1 MEESASIK
9 RLKLSK
15 FKLNALL
22 EVTQAINSNLT
33 PDELIA
39 LTKKILVDD
48 LNIGK
53 ILIFKRNDEWHS
65 ILRTG
70 ATQRELDAI
79 NVEEDLIPVQDISF
93 VTVTENPALE
103 GFDIII
109 PVYHNN
115 QPLAF
120 VIIGD
125 IEEGE
130 GVSPVIKHLNFIQT
144 LTNIVVVAIEN
155 IRLFQE
161 SLAQERLK
169 KELELARKMQNLLIP
184 DNDKLPRNSC
194 VEVSGFYQ
202 PHYSIGGDY
211 YDCIRLSKSS
221 YGFCM
226 ADVSGKGI
234 SAALLMANF
243 QANLRAL
250 FTQDIPLE
258 NLVRNLN
265 ERVIENAH
273 GEKFITLFVAKYDC
287 EKKTL
292 EYINAAHNPPVAY
305 MTTAKKMVK
314 LPSNTVG
321 IGMLDE
327 MPNVQVESLSL
338 HGRTKLICYTDGL
351 SELPDNQGNEIGT
364 RYIERDI
371 ANEASIAENLKKLI
385 ASQEINPENDRLFD
399 DVSILGI
406 DMKIPG

>member
-1 MEESASIK
+1 MAQHTSDRS
-9 RLKLSK
+9 
-15 FKLNALL
+15 
-22 EVTQAINSNLT
+22 
-33 PDELIA
+33 
-39 LTKKILVDD
+39 
-48 LNIGK
+48 
-53 ILIFKRNDEWHS
+53 HS
-65 ILRTG
+65 TG
-70 ATQRELDAI
+70 AGS

-184 DNDKLPRNSC
+184 DNDKLPGNSC

-250 FTQDIPLE
+250 FTQDVSLE
-258 NLVRNLN
+258 NLVHTLN

-287 EKKTL
+287 EKKSL

-305 MTTAKKMVK
+305 MTTTKKMEK

-327 MPNVQVESLSL
+327 MPHVQVESLRL

-351 SELPDNQGNEIGT
+351 SELPDNQGNETGT
-364 RYIERDI
+364 RYIEQDI
-371 ANEASIAENLKKLI
+371 ANEASITENLKKLI
-385 ASQEINPENDRLFD
+385 ADQEINPENDRLFD

>member
-1 MEESASIK
+1 MEDSASIK

-22 EVTQAINSNLT
+22 EVTQAINSNLS
-33 PDELIA
+33 PEELIA
-39 LTKKILVDD
+39 LTRKILVED

-53 ILIFKRNDEWHS
+53 ILIFKINEEWTC
-65 ILRTG
+65 ILRSG
-70 ATQRELDAI
+70 ATLQELEAI
-79 NVEEDLIPVQDISF
+79 DVERDLLPVKDISF

-169 KELELARKMQNLLIP
+169 KELELASKMQTLLIP
-184 DNDKLPRNSC
+184 DNDKLPRNKC
-194 VEVSGFYQ
+194 LDVSGFYQ

-211 YDCIRLSKSS
+211 YDCIRLSRNS

-250 FTQDIPLE
+250 YTYEIPLE
-258 NLVRNLN
+258 ELVEALN
-265 ERVIENAH
+265 QRVIENAH
-273 GEKFITLFVAKYDC
+273 GEKFITLFIAKYNC
-287 EKKTL
+287 ESRQL
-292 EYINAAHNPPVAY
+292 EYINAAHNPPVLY
-305 MTTAKKMVK
+305 KTHTHEIMK

-327 MPNVQVESLSL
+327 MPAIIKETLVLEQ
-338 HGRTKLICYTDGL
+338 RTKMICYTDGL
-351 SELPDNQGNEIGT
+351 SELPDKQGNEIGT
-364 RYIERDI
+364 FFIEKDI
-371 ANEASIAENLKKLI
+371 ANDRPVAENLKQLI
-385 ASQEINPENDRLFD
+385 LDQEINPQNDRLFD
-399 DVSILGI
+399 DVSILGV
-406 DMKIPG
+406 DMKKES

>member
-385 ASQEINPENDRLFD
+385 ADQEINPENDRLFD

>member
-1 MEESASIK
+1 MEDAASIK

-33 PDELIA
+33 PEELIA
-39 LTKKILVDD
+39 LTKKILVED

-53 ILIFKRNDEWHS
+53 ILIFKQNEKWEC
-65 ILRTG
+65 ILQSGCTEKEYS
-70 ATQRELDAI
+70 ALD
-79 NVEEDLIPVQDISF
+79 VERDLIPVKDISF
-93 VTVTENPALE
+93 VTVTENRALD

-161 SLAQERLK
+161 SLEQERLK
-169 KELELARKMQNLLIP
+169 KELELARKMQSLLIP
-184 DNDKLPRNSC
+184 DNDKLPQNFC
-194 VEVSGFYQ
+194 VEVTGFYQ

-211 YDCIRLSKSS
+211 YDCIRLSHNT
-221 YGFCM
+221 YGFCI

-250 FTQDIPLE
+250 YTHEIALE
-258 NLVRNLN
+258 ELVETLN
-265 ERVIENAH
+265 QRVIENAH
-273 GEKFITLFVAKYDC
+273 GEKFITLFIAKYHCD
-287 EKKTL
+287 TGVL
-292 EYINAAHNPPVAY
+292 EYVNAAHNPPVLY
-305 MTTAKKMVK
+305 KTKSGKVIK

-321 IGMLDE
+321 VGMLDE
-327 MPNVQVESLSL
+327 MPAINKETLTL
-338 HGRTKLICYTDGL
+338 HERTKMICYTDGL
-351 SELPDNQGNEIGT
+351 SELPDEEGNEIGT
-364 RYIERDI
+364 VYIEKDI
-371 ANEASIAENLKKLI
+371 ANDKSIAENLGKLI
-385 ASQEINPENDRLFD
+385 SDEDINPENQRLFD

-406 DMKIPG
+406 DMKQEN